1 MGRERAYAGLQR
13 IHKKAFLSLITFLI
27 LIKDYSGDMSKNCRE
42 KLEKQHRNRQT
53 VNKIYIDISIK
64 LYISASWNETP
75 TWKSNMFTQ
84 PTDLF
89 KFTQHKQKNISVHFH
104 CCPVN
109 FAELSTTLT
118 LSERGNIYTT
128 RDMNWD
134 PLPETRC
141 KYNLQEVGS
150 AENAGA
156 VVGEQLPRSK
166 KPAMR
171 HTVSGDGSHSMLLSV
186 NGTAVIYF
194 INLRAP
200 LLIAYVLCVTWSV

>member
-1 MGRERAYAGLQR
+1 
-13 IHKKAFLSLITFLI
+13 
-27 LIKDYSGDMSKNCRE
+27 
-42 KLEKQHRNRQT
+42 
-53 VNKIYIDISIK
+53 
-64 LYISASWNETP
+64 
-75 TWKSNMFTQ
+75 MFTQ

-141 KYNLQEVGS
+141 KYVHVRSNAAPTTMDGGS
-150 AENAGA
+150 AGFAGA
-156 VVGEQLPRSK
+156 KSLPCGIRSQTTDPSSCLLQL
-166 KPAMR
+166 
-171 HTVSGDGSHSMLLSV
+171 TGQQ
-186 NGTAVIYF
+186 
-194 INLRAP
+194 
-200 LLIAYVLCVTWSV
+200 